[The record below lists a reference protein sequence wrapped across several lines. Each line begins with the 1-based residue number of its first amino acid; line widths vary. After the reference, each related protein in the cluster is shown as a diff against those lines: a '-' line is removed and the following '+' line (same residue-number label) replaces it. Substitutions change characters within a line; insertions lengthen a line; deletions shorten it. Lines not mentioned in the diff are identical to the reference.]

1 MARFSIAF
9 DNADHKLGF
18 YFDLSKQDII
28 DYINQ
33 NGNGHQITEIPSD
46 LCSQAYIDITLA
58 IDNPDIFLF
67 IAYSH
72 GQKDRLLSTQ
82 GSYIQVNINSNRF
95 VNSFFYSMACHTA
108 VELGVDLFGKNCRCF
123 IGYEDEA
130 WILHNHI
137 GISIS
142 CDNFGMKKFIS
153 GSTLKQSFD
162 EMKQNFTSEID
173 TLEANG
179 DALAASYLRL
189 TRDALVMQTSNP
201 DLTFGLF

>member
-72 GQKDRLLSTQ
+72 G
-82 GSYIQVNINSNRF
+82 
-95 VNSFFYSMACHTA
+95 
-108 VELGVDLFGKNCRCF
+108 
-123 IGYEDEA
+123 
-130 WILHNHI
+130 
-137 GISIS
+137 
-142 CDNFGMKKFIS
+142 
-153 GSTLKQSFD
+153 
-162 EMKQNFTSEID
+162 
-173 TLEANG
+173 
-179 DALAASYLRL
+179 
-189 TRDALVMQTSNP
+189 
-201 DLTFGLF
+201 